1 MEADNYESELK
12 KIKAEK
18 LELEKST
25 LEMQKQIQL
34 YQKDSAVVHKC
45 IELGIGDYSNQ
56 QFVFNSNVVK
66 TPKPAEMDD

>member
-25 LEMQKQIQL
+25 LEMQKQI
-34 YQKDSAVVHKC
+34 
-45 IELGIGDYSNQ
+45 
-56 QFVFNSNVVK
+56 
-66 TPKPAEMDD
+66 